1 MSFDRKT
8 LNALA
13 RMVAACRRRLTE
25 DVENQLQQTFG
36 LYLDG
41 TILPLS
47 QLTHLTEEQKVAAQA
62 LRELLNDFKA
72 SDPQKSYKSAYDRTI
87 LEISFTILNRLA
99 ALRLCEERNLVIE
112 CVRKG
117 MESDGFRL
125 FERLANGSLGSR
137 YETYRVF
144 VESMFDEL
152 AVDLGVLFDRTTPQ
166 STIFPSD
173 RVLTDVFDLLN
184 DTTLRRIWTEDET
197 IGWIY
202 QYFNPPEERRT
213 MREASQAPRNSR
225 ELAVRNQFFTPRY
238 VVEFLTENTLGRLW
252 YEMRQGETR
261 IKDECQYFV
270 QNPEQFS
277 ARNRKDPRDIKG
289 LDPASGS
296 GHFLL
301 YAYDLFEVIYQEAW
315 EDENSP
321 PSEVTGRKLQ
331 EDYPTLEELHRQ
343 LPTLILKYNL
353 HGIDIDAR
361 ACQIAALALWL
372 RAQRSYQS
380 LNIKIAERPRIQKIN
395 IICAEPMPGEEELLA
410 EFISE
415 LGHKRPPIIGDLVK
429 KVFDKMSLAGETG
442 ALLKIEEE
450 IREEITK
457 AKTQWLGEY
466 NPEQPTLFSLQEY
479 SNVNQL
485 SVFNL
490 AGITDEQ
497 FWNQV
502 EGWVVEELQN
512 YASRATT
519 GQVFQRQLFSE
530 DAVQGF
536 AFVDICRKKF
546 DFVLMNPP
554 FGDASLPSKEY
565 IEEVYGDTK
574 GDVYKTFVECFQDRL
589 VPGGFLG
596 IISSRTGFFL
606 AQSSDWR
613 ERILLRLYR
622 PLLLADLGY
631 GVLDAMVET
640 AAYVLRTL
648 TQEEDINL
656 TLEVLPELLEIPTD
670 KKNNFSIANYQK
682 YRGGLKRHQAN
693 QELRRFQEDEYLFLV
708 PSNYIRYQA
717 NVGKIQKTK
726 LPKYLKYPPFICFR
740 LLIEEDKEGNLVDVL
755 HNADD
760 HRYFIVS
767 PPKFSIIPNTP
778 FCYWVSDSVRQ
789 LFSELPPFES
799 AGRIAQHGASTKKDP
814 RFLRLWWE
822 VSPHKIVAGTAETT
836 PEQFYQ
842 KTFEE
847 QPWVLFAKGGAYS
860 PYYADLYLLVN
871 WKNNA
876 EEIEEYVLHKY
887 PYLGKSGA
895 NWILHR
901 ECNYFQAGLT
911 WPRRTNGLSIRIL
924 PSGCIFADKGPAA
937 FIPNNSEVS
946 LLILAA
952 LMNSQVFYMFVQMLV
967 ARVSLAQSF
976 EVGLIKSIPMPQL
989 TDLYTEQLAEFVRY
1003 SVDLKRYVDKANINS
1018 HIFQLPA
1025 ILQVSGNNLSDK
1037 ITAWKEKI
1045 IVVERQLTEYQR
1057 QINEIVFQL
1066 YEILEHD
1073 RKAIEIIVKD
1083 KDITTEDKHEDD
1095 DDETTLLADSKQL
1108 VIDLLSYAVGCAF
1121 GRWDIRFATGKKSAP
1136 ELPDPFAPLPVC
1148 SPGMLTDTDG
1158 LPLSETP
1165 PGYPIPIAWDG
1176 ILVDDT
1182 NHPNDITRRIREA
1195 LEIIWKNN
1203 ANNIEQEA
1211 CEIIGVRELHDYFQ
1225 RPANFFQDHLK
1236 RYSKSRR
1243 KAPIYWPLSTTSGS
1257 YTIWIYYHRLT
1268 DQTLYTIVNRYL
1280 EPKITEV
1287 ERTTFGLEKELETKS
1302 GKEASQVRDNLHATR
1317 KFLSELQDMKQE
1329 LLSVAQLPYK
1339 PNLNDGAIITAA
1351 PLHHLFALRQWA
1363 QETKKCWES
1372 LEKGEYDWAHL
1383 AYTIW
1388 TDRVREVCK
1397 RDKSIAIAH
1406 GLEEVYQA
1414 ANPENSQPKTTKGK
1428 SRKKTTQEPV

>member
-1 MSFDRKT
+1 MSFDRET

-36 LYLDG
+36 LYVDG

-62 LRELLNDFKA
+62 LRELLNHFKA
-72 SDPQKSYKSAYDRTI
+72 SDPQKSYQSAYNRTI

-173 RVLTDVFDLLN
+173 RVLTEVFDLLN
-184 DTTLRRIWTEDET
+184 DVTLQLVWTEDET

-202 QYFNPPEERRT
+202 QYFNPPEERRA

-270 QNPEQFS
+270 ENSEQFL
-277 ARNRKDPRDIKG
+277 ARDRKDPRDIKG

-321 PSEVTGRKLQ
+321 PSEFTGRKLR

-343 LPTLILKYNL
+343 LPVLILKYNL

-372 RAQRSYQS
+372 RAQRYYQS
-380 LNIKIAERPRIQKIN
+380 LNIKLSERPPIQKIN

-410 EFISE
+410 EFIDE
-415 LGHKRPPIIGDLVK
+415 LNQKRPPIIGELVR
-429 KVFDKMSLAGETG
+429 KVFEKMNLAGETG

-450 IREEITK
+450 IRDEITQ
-457 AKTQWLGEY
+457 AKTQWLAEY
-466 NPEQPTLFSLQEY
+466 NPEQPTLFSLGEY
-479 SNVNQL
+479 SDVNQL
-485 SVFNL
+485 SLFKF

-497 FWNQV
+497 FWTQV
-502 EGWVVEELQN
+502 EDWVIEELQN
-512 YASRATT
+512 YANRATT
-519 GQVFQRQLFSE
+519 GQVFQRQLFSD
-530 DAVQGF
+530 DALQGF
-536 AFVDICRKKF
+536 AFVDICRKQF
-546 DFVLMNPP
+546 DFILMNPP
-554 FGDASLPSKEY
+554 FGEVSIPSKEY
-565 IEEVYGDTK
+565 IEEVYEDTK
-574 GDVYKTFVECFQDRL
+574 GNVYQTFVECFQDRL
-589 VPGGFLG
+589 VAGGFLG
-596 IISSRTGFFL
+596 VISSRTGFFL

-613 ERILLRLYR
+613 KRILLRLYR

-631 GVLDAMVET
+631 GVLEAMVET
-640 AAYVLRTL
+640 AAYVLRSITI
-648 TQEEDINL
+648 EEDKNL
-656 TLEVLPELLEIPTD
+656 TLNLVPQLLEIPVD
-670 KKNNFSIANYQK
+670 RQRCFSIPKYQK
-682 YRGGLKRHQAN
+682 HRGGLKRHQAN
-693 QELRRFQEDEYLFLV
+693 QELKKLHENGYISLTLGRF
-708 PSNYIRYQA
+708 IRYKA
-717 NVGKIQKTK
+717 NFAKIQQSDI
-726 LPKYLKYPPFICFR
+726 PSYLAYPNLICFR
-740 LLIEEDKEGNLVDVL
+740 LLEEGDKKSALIDILQNYNDS
-755 HNADD
+755 
-760 HRYFIVS
+760 RYFVVS
-767 PPKFSIIPNTP
+767 PESFSMVPNTP
-778 FCYWVSDSVRQ
+778 FCYWVSNNIRQ
-789 LFSELPPFES
+789 LFTKLPQFES
-799 AGRIAQHGASTKKDP
+799 NGRIAQHGASTKKDP

-822 VSPHKIVAGTAETT
+822 ILPNKIVTGTVETT
-836 PEQFYQ
+836 PEQFCQ
-842 KTFEE
+842 QTFEDK
-847 QPWVLFAKGGAYS
+847 PWVLFAKGGAYS
-860 PYYADLYLLVN
+860 PYYADLHLLIN
-871 WKNNA
+871 WKNNG
-876 EEIEEYVLHKY
+876 EEIEQYVLYKY
-887 PYLGKSGA
+887 PYLGRSGA
-895 NWILHR
+895 DWILHR

-911 WPRRTNGLSIRIL
+911 WTTRTTSKISFRNLPAGSIF
-924 PSGCIFADKGPAA
+924 SSKGAAA
-937 FIPNNSEVS
+937 FTNHEMYWLAILQSSISEALIS
-946 LLILAA
+946 LQLAA
-952 LMNSQVFYMFVQMLV
+952 VDAA
-967 ARVSLAQSF
+967 ARSY
-976 EVGLIKSIPMPQL
+976 EVGLIQRTPVPPNSSDFHKEIL
-989 TDLYTEQLAEFVRY
+989 VKLADFCIGI
-1003 SVDLKRYVDKANINS
+1003 KRSLDTVNEHS
-1018 HIFQLPA
+1018 HIFHIPA
-1025 ILQVSGNNLSDK
+1025 LLQALGNNLTDK
-1037 ITAWKEKI
+1037 IFNWEDNINKSTKRLSK
-1045 IVVERQLTEYQR
+1045 YQE
-1057 QINEIVFQL
+1057 QIDDVVFQL
-1066 YEILEHD
+1066 YGISKTEKKSLEINIKNKNI
-1073 RKAIEIIVKD
+1073 RIED
-1083 KDITTEDKHEDD
+1083 NTEDIDEE
-1095 DDETTLLADSKQL
+1095 DETALAADAKQL
-1108 VIDLLSYAVGCAF
+1108 VTDLLSYTLGCSF
-1121 GRWDIRFATGKKSAP
+1121 GRWDIRFSTGDKSAP
-1136 ELPDPFAPLPVC
+1136 ELPDPFAPLPAC
-1148 SPGMLTDTDG
+1148 SPGMLIGTDG
-1158 LPLSETP
+1158 LPVSETP

-1176 ILVDDT
+1176 ILVDDP
-1182 NHPNDITRRIREA
+1182 NHPNDITRRVREV

-1203 ANNIEQEA
+1203 ANKIEQEA
-1211 CEIIGVRELHDYFQ
+1211 CEILSVCELRDYFQ
-1225 RPANFFQDHLK
+1225 RPTNFFQKHLK
-1236 RYSKSRR
+1236 CYTKSKR
-1243 KAPIYWPLSTTSGS
+1243 KAPIYWSLSTTSSS
-1257 YTIWIYYHRLT
+1257 YTVWIYYHRLT

-1280 EPKITEV
+1280 EPKIAEV
-1287 ERTTFGLEKELETKS
+1287 ERITGGLEKELETKS
-1302 GKEASQVRDNLHATR
+1302 GREASQVRDNLHATR

-1329 LLSVAQLPYK
+1329 LLRVAQLPYK

-1351 PLHHLFALRQWA
+1351 PLHRLFALRQWA

-1414 ANPENSQPKTTKGK
+1414 ANPENSQPKTTKGR
-1428 SRKKTTQEPV
+1428 SRKKTTQESV

>member
-1 MSFDRKT
+1 MS
-8 LNALA
+8 LGQ
-13 RMVAACRRRLTE
+13 VAC
-25 DVENQLQQTFG
+25 
-36 LYLDG
+36 
-41 TILPLS
+41 
-47 QLTHLTEEQKVAAQA
+47 K
-62 LRELLNDFKA
+62 
-72 SDPQKSYKSAYDRTI
+72 
-87 LEISFTILNRLA
+87 EISFTILNRLA

-184 DTTLRRIWTEDET
+184 DATLRRIWTEDET

-270 QNPEQFS
+270 QNSEQFS

-315 EDENSP
+315 KDENSP
-321 PSEVTGRKLQ
+321 LSEVTGRKLR
-331 EDYPTLEELHRQ
+331 EDYPTLEDLHRQ

-380 LNIKIAERPRIQKIN
+380 LNIKLAERPAIQKIN

-410 EFISE
+410 EFITE
-415 LGHKRPPIIGDLVK
+415 LDHKRPPIIGELVR
-429 KVFDKMSLAGETG
+429 KVFEKMSLAGETG

-450 IREEITK
+450 IRDEITR
-457 AKTQWLGEY
+457 AKTQWLAEY

-485 SVFNL
+485 SIFNL

-512 YASRATT
+512 YANRATI
-519 GQVFQRQLFSE
+519 GQVFQRQLFSD

-536 AFVDICRKKF
+536 AFVDICRQKF

-554 FGDASLPSKEY
+554 FGDPSIPSKEY

-574 GDVYKTFVECFQDRL
+574 GNVYQTFVECFQDRL

-596 IISSRTGFFL
+596 IISSRAGFFL

-631 GVLDAMVET
+631 GVLEAMVET
-640 AAYVLRTL
+640 AAYVLRSITE
-648 TQEEDINL
+648 EEDKNL
-656 TLEVLPELLEIPTD
+656 TLNVVPELLEVPTD
-670 KKNNFSIANYQK
+670 RQSYFSIAKYQK

-693 QELRRFQEDEYLFLV
+693 QELKRLHENGYISLILGHFIRYKANLVKIKQSEV
-708 PSNYIRYQA
+708 PSY
-717 NVGKIQKTK
+717 
-726 LPKYLKYPPFICFR
+726 LPYPNLICFR
-740 LLIEEDKEGNLVDVL
+740 LLEEGDKEGILLDILQKSNDYRCFL
-755 HNADD
+755 
-760 HRYFIVS
+760 VS
-767 PPKFSIIPNTP
+767 PQSFSMVPNTP
-778 FCYWVSDSVRQ
+778 FCYWVSDSIRQ
-789 LFSELPPFES
+789 LFTKLPPFES
-799 AGRIAQHGASTKKDP
+799 NGRIAQHGASTKKDP
-814 RFLRLWWE
+814 RFLRVWWE
-822 VSPHKIVAGTAETT
+822 ILPNKIVTGTLKTT
-836 PEQFYQ
+836 PEQFCKQ
-842 KTFEE
+842 TFEDK
-847 QPWVLFAKGGAYS
+847 PWALFAKGGAYS
-860 PYYADLYLLVN
+860 PYYADLHLLVN
-871 WKNNA
+871 WKNNG
-876 EEIEEYVLHKY
+876 EEIEQYVLYKY

-895 NWILHR
+895 DWILHR

-911 WPRRTNGLSIRIL
+911 WTTRTTSRISFRNLPAGSIF
-924 PSGCIFADKGPAA
+924 SSKGAAA
-937 FIPNNSEVS
+937 FVENKVYWLAILQSSISEALIS
-946 LLILAA
+946 LQLAA
-952 LMNSQVFYMFVQMLV
+952 VDAA
-967 ARVSLAQSF
+967 ARSY
-976 EVGLIKSIPMPQL
+976 EVGLIQRTPIPENSNLNKEKLVKLADFCIYIKSY
-989 TDLYTEQLAEFVRY
+989 LYTVNET
-1003 SVDLKRYVDKANINS
+1003 S
-1018 HIFQLPA
+1018 HIFHIPVL
-1025 ILQVSGNNLSDK
+1025 LQVLGSKLADLSF
-1037 ITAWKEKI
+1037 AWQEKI
-1045 IVVERQLTEYQR
+1045 KKYTQQLSKYQE
-1057 QINEIVFQL
+1057 QIDDIVFQL
-1066 YEILEHD
+1066 YGISPKD
-1073 RKAIEIIVKD
+1073 RKTLEITVKSQNISIDNNIED
-1083 KDITTEDKHEDD
+1083 AEEE
-1095 DDETTLLADSKQL
+1095 DETAPVTDSKQL
-1108 VIDLLSYAVGCAF
+1108 VTDLLSYTVGCAF
-1121 GRWDIRFATGKKSAP
+1121 GRWDIRFSTGEKSAP

-1148 SPGMLTDTDG
+1148 SPGMLTNTDG

-1176 ILVDDT
+1176 ILVDDP
-1182 NHPNDITRRIREA
+1182 NHPNDITRRIREV
-1195 LEIIWKNN
+1195 LERIWKNN

-1211 CEIIGVRELHDYFQ
+1211 CEIIGVRELRDYFQ

-1257 YTIWIYYHRLT
+1257 YTVWIYYHRLT

-1302 GKEASQVRDNLHATR
+1302 GREVSQVRDNLHATR

-1329 LLSVAQLPYK
+1329 LLRVAQLPYK

-1351 PLHHLFALRQWA
+1351 PLHRLFGLRQWA

-1414 ANPENSQPKTTKGK
+1414 ANPENSQPKTTKGR
-1428 SRKKTTQEPV
+1428 SRKKTTQESV

>member
-1 MSFDRKT
+1 MSFDRET

-36 LYLDG
+36 LYPDG
-41 TILPLS
+41 TILHLS

-62 LRELLNDFKA
+62 LRELLNHFKA
-72 SDPQKSYKSAYDRTI
+72 NDPQKSYQSAYNRTI

-184 DTTLRRIWTEDET
+184 DATLQRIWTEDET

-202 QYFNPPEERRT
+202 QYFNPPEERRA

-252 YEMRQGETR
+252 YEMRQGDTSL
-261 IKDECQYFV
+261 KDECQYFV
-270 QNPEQFS
+270 QNSEQFS
-277 ARNRKDPRDIKG
+277 VRNPKDPRDIKG

-315 EDENSP
+315 DDKNSP

-380 LNIKIAERPRIQKIN
+380 IKIKLAERPPIQKIN
-395 IICAEPMPGEEELLA
+395 IVCAEPMPGEEELLA
-410 EFISE
+410 QFITE
-415 LGHKRPPIIGDLVK
+415 LDQKRPPIIGELVR
-429 KVFDKMSLAGETG
+429 KVFEKMNLAGETG

-450 IREEITK
+450 IRDEITL
-457 AKTQWLGEY
+457 AKTQWLSEY
-466 NPEQPTLFSLQEY
+466 NPENPTLFSLQKY

-485 SVFNL
+485 SIFNL
-490 AGITDEQ
+490 DGITDEQ

-502 EGWVVEELQN
+502 EDWVIEELQN
-512 YASRATT
+512 YANQATT

-536 AFVDICRKKF
+536 AFVDICRKQF
-546 DFVLMNPP
+546 DFILMNPP
-554 FGDASLPSKEY
+554 FGDASLPSKPY

-596 IISSRTGFFL
+596 IISSRAGFFL
-606 AQSSDWR
+606 SQSSDWR

-640 AAYVLRTL
+640 AAYVLRSL
-648 TQEEDINL
+648 TEEEDRNL
-656 TLEVLPELLEIPTD
+656 ILGIIPQLVNIPTD
-670 KKNNFSIANYQK
+670 KQKYFSIPIYQK
-682 YRGGLKRHQAN
+682 HRGGLKRHQAN
-693 QELRRFQEDEYLFLV
+693 QELKILK
-708 PSNYIRYQA
+708 NNGYIDLIFGRYTRYKA
-717 NVGKIQKTK
+717 NLGKLKATNDKT
-726 LPKYLKYPPFICFR
+726 LQPHYYPPLNCFR
-740 LLIEEDKEGNLVDVL
+740 LLADEFKGNALIDIV
-755 HNADD
+755 HNPNDS
-760 HRYFIVS
+760 RYFIVC
-767 PPKFSIIPNTP
+767 PKSFSMVPNTP
-778 FCYWVSDSVRQ
+778 FCYWVSDHIRQ
-789 LFSELPPFES
+789 LFSKLPQVGSNKRTVKQGLATADDFRFV
-799 AGRIAQHGASTKKDP
+799 RISWEIPVNSLCPPIVHQVKSNGAYC
-814 RFLRLWWE
+814 
-822 VSPHKIVAGTAETT
+822 IVGSYYWF
-836 PEQFYQ
+836 P
-842 KTFEE
+842 
-847 QPWVLFAKGGAYS
+847 FAKGGEYS
-860 PYYADLYLLVN
+860 PYYADIYLVVN
-871 WKNNA
+871 WAWDGK
-876 EEIEEYVLHKY
+876 EIRNFIN
-887 PYLGKSGA
+887 PINGKTNSRPQ
-895 NWILHR
+895 NTDF
-901 ECNYFQAGLT
+901 YFQVGLT

-924 PSGCIFADKGPAA
+924 PYGCVFADKGPAA
-937 FIPNNSEVS
+937 FISNNSKIS
-946 LLILAA
+946 LLTLAA

-989 TDLYTEQLAEFVRY
+989 TDSYTKQLAEFVRY
-1003 SVDLKRYVDKANINS
+1003 SVDLKRYVDKANITS
-1018 HIFQLPA
+1018 RIFQSPA
-1025 ILQVSGNNLSDK
+1025 ILQVSGNNLSEK
-1037 ITAWKEKI
+1037 ITAWKEKMI
-1045 IVVERQLTEYQR
+1045 LVERQLTEYQH
-1057 QINEIVFQL
+1057 QINKIVFQL
-1066 YEILEHD
+1066 YGILEDD
-1073 RKAIEIIVKD
+1073 RKAIEITVKD
-1083 KDITTEDKHEDD
+1083 KDITTEDKKEDD
-1095 DDETTLLADSKQL
+1095 DDETILLADSKQL
-1108 VIDLLSYAVGCAF
+1108 VIDLLSYTVGCTF
-1121 GRWDIRFATGKKSAP
+1121 GRWDVRFATGEKSAP

-1148 SPGMLTDTDG
+1148 SPGMLAGTDG

-1182 NHPNDITRRIREA
+1182 NHPNDITRRIREV

-1211 CEIIGVRELHDYFQ
+1211 CKIIGVLELGDYFQ

-1257 YTIWIYYHRLT
+1257 YTVWIYYHRLT

-1287 ERTTFGLEKELETKS
+1287 ERTTGGLEKELESKS
-1302 GKEASQVRDNLHATR
+1302 GREASQARDNLHATR

-1329 LLSVAQLPYK
+1329 LLRVAQLPYK

-1351 PLHHLFALRQWA
+1351 PLHRLFGLRQWA

-1372 LEKGEYDWAHL
+1372 LEQGEYDWAHL

-1388 TDRVREVCK
+1388 TNRVREVCK

-1406 GLEEVYQA
+1406 GLEEVYEA
-1414 ANPENSQPKTTKGK
+1414 ANPEDSQPKTTKGR
-1428 SRKKTTQEPV
+1428 SRKKTIQESV